1 MIAGMN
7 WTSLWPWVVFNGA
20 VIALLWTDL
29 SLLRKQAH
37 EIKIREALLQTLF
50 WVSLAVAF
58 GIGVYF
64 IKGKQLSL
72 EFFTGYILEE
82 SLSIDNL
89 FVFILVF
96 EYFHIPARLYHRVLF
111 WGILGALIMR
121 AIFILTGLWLIE
133 QFQWLI
139 YIFGAFLVW
148 TGIKLA
154 FDKEQDI
161 QPDQNPVLRLLRKFF
176 SITQNV
182 EDERFFVKSGGALH
196 LTPAFVCLVFI
207 NVIDLVFAMDSI
219 PAVMAVSRNPFIVY
233 TSNIF
238 AILGLRALF
247 FAIAGL
253 MKMFEYLNYGLAAV
267 LTFIGIKMLIS
278 HYWPIPIGASL
289 GVVAGLIGASV
300 LVSILHKTPAE
311 K

>member
-1 MIAGMN
+1 MN
-7 WTSLWPWVVFNGA
+7 WHQLIPWIIFNGA
-20 VIALLWTDL
+20 VIALLWIDL
-29 SLLRKQAH
+29 SLLRKQSH

-64 IKGKQLSL
+64 VRGKQLSL
-72 EFFTGYILEE
+72 EFFTGYLLEE

-96 EYFHIPARLYHRVLF
+96 DYFHIPARLYHKVLF
-111 WGILGALIMR
+111 WGILGALVMR
-121 AIFILTGLWLIE
+121 AIFILSGLWLIN
-133 QFQWLI
+133 QFHFLI
-139 YIFGAFLVW
+139 YLFGGFLVY

-154 FDKEQDI
+154 FESENDLNPE
-161 QPDQNPVLRLLRKFF
+161 QNPVLKLIRKVFPV
-176 SITQNV
+176 TQNV
-182 EDERFFVKSGGALH
+182 EDERFLVTLNGKLH
-196 LTPAFVCLVFI
+196 LTPIFVTLIFI

-219 PAVMAVSRNPFIVY
+219 PAVLSVSRDPFIVY

-247 FAIAGL
+247 FAISGL

-267 LTFIGIKMLIS
+267 LIFIGIKMLAADYF
-278 HYWPIPIGASL
+278 HIPIGISL
-289 GVVAGLIGASV
+289 GVVAGLLGI
-300 LVSILHKTPAE
+300 SILISIFHKSSEE

>member
-1 MIAGMN
+1 MWLDRLSHN
-7 WTSLWPWVVFNGA
+7 TFFVH
-20 VIALLWTDL
+20 LLKMRDL
-29 SLLRKQAH
+29 SLLRKQSH

-64 IKGKQLSL
+64 VRGKQLSL
-72 EFFTGYILEE
+72 EFFTGYLLEE

-96 EYFHIPARLYHRVLF
+96 DYFHIPARLYHKVLF
-111 WGILGALIMR
+111 WGILGALVMR
-121 AIFILTGLWLIE
+121 AIFILSGLWLIN
-133 QFQWLI
+133 QFHFLI
-139 YIFGAFLVW
+139 YLFGGFLVY

-154 FDKEQDI
+154 FESENDLNPE
-161 QPDQNPVLRLLRKFF
+161 QNPVLKLIRKVFPV
-176 SITQNV
+176 TQNV
-182 EDERFFVKSGGALH
+182 EDERFLVTLNGKLH
-196 LTPAFVCLVFI
+196 LTPIFVTLIFI

-219 PAVMAVSRNPFIVY
+219 PAVLSVSRDPFIVY

-247 FAIAGL
+247 FAISGL

-267 LTFIGIKMLIS
+267 LIFIGIKMLAADYF
-278 HYWPIPIGASL
+278 HIPIGISL
-289 GVVAGLIGASV
+289 GVVAGLLGI
-300 LVSILHKTPAE
+300 SILISIFHKSSEE

>member
-1 MIAGMN
+1 MN
-7 WTSLWPWVVFNGA
+7 WHQLIPGIIFNGA
-20 VIALLWTDL
+20 VIALLWIDL
-29 SLLRKQAH
+29 SLLRKQSH

-64 IKGKQLSL
+64 VRGKQLSL
-72 EFFTGYILEE
+72 EFFTGYLLEE

-96 EYFHIPARLYHRVLF
+96 DYFHIPARLYHKVLF
-111 WGILGALIMR
+111 WGILGALVMR
-121 AIFILTGLWLIE
+121 AIFILSGLWLIN
-133 QFQWLI
+133 QFHFLI
-139 YIFGAFLVW
+139 YLFGGFLVY

-154 FDKEQDI
+154 FESENDLNPE
-161 QPDQNPVLRLLRKFF
+161 QNPVLKLIRKVFPV
-176 SITQNV
+176 TQNV
-182 EDERFFVKSGGALH
+182 EDERFLVTLNGKLH
-196 LTPAFVCLVFI
+196 LTPIFVTLIFI

-219 PAVMAVSRNPFIVY
+219 PAVLSVSRDPFIVY

-247 FAIAGL
+247 FAISGL

-267 LTFIGIKMLIS
+267 LIFIGIKMLAADYF
-278 HYWPIPIGASL
+278 HIPIGISL
-289 GVVAGLIGASV
+289 GVVAGLLGI
-300 LVSILHKTPAE
+300 SILISIFHKSSEE